1 MIQYV
6 AMPWPNDDV
15 DAYID
20 IYKQAMNVPSKTEVM
35 AQLYQ
40 IKELQGTQNEQA
52 GVWNAQAGAMS
63 MNNINQQSNASI
75 WATPWI

>member
-1 MIQYV
+1 
-6 AMPWPNDDV
+6 
-15 DAYID
+15 
-20 IYKQAMNVPSKTEVM
+20 MNVPSKTEVM

-52 GVWNAQAGAMS
+52 GVGNAQAGAMS

-75 WATPWI
+75 